1 MTRSFIPF
9 TAQALLSRSFFL
21 LSVWSLSTFALAAQ
35 SETVKVLA
43 SIQPLGLIAH
53 EIGAGVT
60 EVDVL
65 VPAGASPHDFAL
77 RPSDR
82 KRIADA
88 DLLLWVGPTTE
99 PYLDRIASSV
109 SQDLP
114 WIIDSQS
121 DSDHADEHD
130 HHQDLG
136 KGHNNGEGHGEGHQ
150 ASHMDTRAAEEGH
163 SHHDEEPKAES
174 AHAPAHGH
182 DHSDDAHPWLDPIAA
197 LNYASRF
204 AASLSAMRPDDS
216 ARIASNLDSFRTQ
229 LTQLDQQ
236 LSRQFEPVRDK
247 GFLVFHRAYD
257 ALVEHYQL
265 NQLDALMLD
274 PSRKPGAK
282 QMQRLRELVESGRV
296 SCVFVEPQFNAGLL
310 ETLVRN
316 TGVRQGVLDPV
327 ASDFSLSQSSY
338 VEYMAS
344 LSGEIIRCL
353 AKD

>member
-1 MTRSFIPF
+1 MARFFIPF
-9 TAQALLSRSFFL
+9 TAQSLLSRSVFL
-21 LSVWSLSTFALAAQ
+21 LSVWSLSAFALAAK

-88 DLLLWVGPTTE
+88 DLLLWVGSTTE
-99 PYLDRIASSV
+99 PYLDRVASTV

-114 WIIDSQS
+114 WLIDSQS
-121 DSDHADEHD
+121 GGDHADEHD

-136 KGHNNGEGHGEGHQ
+136 KGLYNVEGHAQGHDEDHHT
-150 ASHMDTRAAEEGH
+150 SHMDSSAEQEH
-163 SHHDEEPKAES
+163 SHPDEAPNAES
-174 AHAPAHGH
+174 GHGH

-197 LNYASRF
+197 LDYASRF
-204 AASLSAMRPDDS
+204 AAQLSTMRPEDS
-216 ARIASNLDSFRTQ
+216 ARIASNLDTFRTQ
-229 LTQLDQQ
+229 LMQLDQQ
-236 LSRQFEPVRDK
+236 LSSQFEPVRDK

-310 ETLVRN
+310 ETLIRN

-327 ASDFSLSQSSY
+327 ASDVSLSQGGY
-338 VEYMAS
+338 AEYISS
-344 LSGEIIRCL
+344 LSVEIIRCL
-353 AKD
+353 GSE